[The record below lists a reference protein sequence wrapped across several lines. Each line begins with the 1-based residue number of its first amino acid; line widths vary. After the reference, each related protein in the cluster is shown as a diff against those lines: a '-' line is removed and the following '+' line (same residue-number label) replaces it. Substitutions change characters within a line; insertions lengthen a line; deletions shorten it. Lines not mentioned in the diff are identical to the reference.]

1 MAFSGTGHRLGDGE
15 WDATETGTTLAPGVG
30 TVPTLKDICLS
41 TLDRY
46 IDCNVS
52 FVSKLTLG
60 MLEDIGSTP
69 YYLIESVLRKCN
81 VKQLTRIEL
90 HTEGLEEYTDELWYL
105 HAKNDFKAVR
115 EEWPYYDGSGIWR
128 SKYHSMKQ
136 EDEDKLARKRELLRQ
151 SYSQHDRFKQGR
163 RVIMDPNLRLPNRM
177 RTSSSSNS
185 WSSTAPKKKSLFE
198 KARIEARKV
207 AQMYSSNP
215 YPPPRNRTNS
225 SNNDGIHTRTSSVR
239 LMASESGTSSAASNA
254 RRVIA
259 PTRPFA
265 SHNTHIPLGSVASRN
280 DSALAARDAVVNGLS
295 SPAQLSTSTM
305 ASRGKRYSY
314 KSRPVV
320 YTPLSRSM
328 PAQNPENS
336 TSPTSTSPTS
346 TRAPAGHK
354 LITPSAPGAIAN
366 FFKEINPAH
375 SHATTSYRN
384 QDEES
389 FRSPSSPIHQ
399 PSKTIQ
405 MLREEAGT
413 TMRYHQP
420 SDQLPRNRGDKGKLM
435 VDTKNKSD
443 FRWLEEDDDDDTN
456 GHGKADKFPH
466 KSPANKT
473 PLSLEEA
480 GRQFFNQANDIKCS
494 RLLFSRDE
502 HRMPEKLPCGDD
514 LLIKSHC
521 SLIIKGSAEVASKEN
536 NSSVVA

>member
-15 WDATETGTTLAPGVG
+15 WDATGTGTTLAPGVG
-30 TVPTLKDICLS
+30 AVPTLKDICLS

-46 IDCNVS
+46 ID
-52 FVSKLTLG
+52 L
-60 MLEDIGSTP
+60 LEDIGSTP

-81 VKQLTRIEL
+81 VKQLTRVEL
-90 HTEGLEEYTDELWYL
+90 HTELFERNGRIMTEAGYGGRNTMYDIDHW
-105 HAKNDFKAVR
+105 DFL
-115 EEWPYYDGSGIWR
+115 
-128 SKYHSMKQ
+128 SMKQ

-151 SYSQHDRFKQGR
+151 SYSQHDKFKQDR

-185 WSSTAPKKKSLFE
+185 WPSTAPKKKSLFE

-215 YPPPRNRTNS
+215 YPPPRSRTNS
-225 SNNDGIHTRTSSVR
+225 SNNDGIHARTSSGR
-239 LMASESGTSSAASNA
+239 LMASESGTSSTSSNA
-254 RRVIA
+254 RRVLA
-259 PTRPFA
+259 PTRPSA
-265 SHNTHIPLGSVASRN
+265 SHNTHIPLGSAASRN

-295 SPAQLSTSTM
+295 LPAQLSTSTM

-328 PAQNPENS
+328 PAQSPENS
-336 TSPTSTSPTS
+336 TSPTSTSPMS

-354 LITPSAPGAIAN
+354 LITPSAPGAIVN

-375 SHATTSYRN
+375 SHATASYRN

-389 FRSPSSPIHQ
+389 SRSPSSPIHQ

-405 MLREEAGT
+405 MLREDAGT
-413 TMRYHQP
+413 TTRYHQP
-420 SDQLPRNRGDKGKLM
+420 SDQLPRKRGDKGKLI

-443 FRWLEEDDDDDTN
+443 FRWLEEDDDDEIND
-456 GHGKADKFPH
+456 HGKTEKFPH

-480 GRQFFNQANDIKCS
+480 GRQFFNQ
-494 RLLFSRDE
+494 
-502 HRMPEKLPCGDD
+502 
-514 LLIKSHC
+514 LIGK
-521 SLIIKGSAEVASKEN
+521 
-536 NSSVVA
+536 